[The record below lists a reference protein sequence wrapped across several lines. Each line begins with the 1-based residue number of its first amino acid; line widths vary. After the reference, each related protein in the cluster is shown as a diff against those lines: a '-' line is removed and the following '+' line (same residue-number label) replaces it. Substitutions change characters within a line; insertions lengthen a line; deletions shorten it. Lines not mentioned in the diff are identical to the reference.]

1 MDTLRI
7 AGISFTNYALHLG
20 HFNDVLQIVVALL
33 SIDDILLDVVIQG
46 LTKMVKKESK

>member
-20 HFNDVLQIVVALL
+20 HFN
-33 SIDDILLDVVIQG
+33 VVIQG